1 MQMFEG
7 LLGPEERAV
16 YRLRRLYAEHGY
28 SRYRMNKFEHY
39 DLYARNKDFLVSD
52 SVLTFTDAG
61 GRLLAL
67 RPDVTLSIV
76 KAYRGGEVMRVQYN
90 ENVYRPDPA
99 TGEYKEIMQSGVEC
113 LGPIGPAEQGEV
125 LALAVLSLQQL
136 GGQGVLTLS
145 HQGLVQG
152 LLKAAS
158 EDGDV
163 RRQLLALIGQ
173 KNLGG
178 LTDLCGK
185 LGIQAQA
192 VARLRL
198 LTTASGDPR
207 AVLCSLREAGVD
219 GAALS
224 ELQALCEGLE
234 NQGYDTNLRIDF
246 SIGGDATYY
255 DGVVFKGWLQGL
267 PGIVLSGGRYD
278 PLMRR
283 MGKPQGAIG
292 FAVYLDQLDR
302 LSEEV
307 QA

>member
-1 MQMFEG
+1 MQIRDG

-16 YRLRRLYAEHGY
+16 YRLRQLYAEHGY

-76 KAYRGGEVMRVQYN
+76 KAYRGTDVMRVQYN
-90 ENVYRPDPA
+90 ENVYRPDPG
-99 TGEYKEIMQSGVEC
+99 TGEYREIMQSGVEC
-113 LGPIGPAEQGEV
+113 LGPIGARESGEV
-125 LALAVLSLQQL
+125 LALAALSLQQL
-136 GGQGVLTLS
+136 GGQGILTLS
-145 HQGLVQG
+145 HQGFVQG
-152 LLKAAS
+152 MLNAAS
-158 EDGDV
+158 QDADI

-178 LTDLCGK
+178 LQALFGQ
-185 LGIQAQA
+185 LGIEGQQADQLA
-192 VARLRL
+192 L
-198 LTTASGDPR
+198 LITASGAPDV
-207 AVLCSLREAGVD
+207 VLPALEQAGANSPALEELR
-219 GAALS
+219 
-224 ELQALCEGLE
+224 ALCQGLQE
-234 NQGYDTNLRIDF
+234 QGYGQNLRIDF

-302 LSEEV
+302 LQEEA